1 MILLKNIYIYICFI
15 NNIAFLK
22 KKIKKYRIITQA
34 WSIQP
39 IQIRGKRE
47 YSISKQEKK
56 KQKQKNKNKNKNKKT
71 KTKQKG
77 LAEIL
82 MP

>member
-1 MILLKNIYIYICFI
+1 MILLNIYIYICFI

-22 KKIKKYRIITQA
+22 KKIKKYKIITQA

-39 IQIRGKRE
+39 IQTRE
-47 YSISKQEKK
+47 RENITSVNRK
-56 KQKQKNKNKNKNKKT
+56 KKT
-71 KTKQKG
+71 KTKLKG